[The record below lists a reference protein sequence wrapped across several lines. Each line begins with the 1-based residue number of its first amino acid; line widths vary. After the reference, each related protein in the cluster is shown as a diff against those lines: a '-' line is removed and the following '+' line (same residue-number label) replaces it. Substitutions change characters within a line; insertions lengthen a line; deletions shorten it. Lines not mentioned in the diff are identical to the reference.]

1 MPWPVE
7 SLPHDQH
14 AACSNP
20 GLRERDRRAPKQDR
34 EHLLG
39 SHDVRTTSGVNV
51 RLAVAG
57 GCAAGLASGWNIS
70 NTGAVA
76 QQLAK
81 SYGIGLAT
89 VGLFTTA
96 LFVMHLLL
104 QVPAGKASDRFGE
117 RRISLAGLVLIV
129 CFNAVALIAPDTA
142 LALAARALTGVGTG
156 LAFVSGSAYVRV
168 QGGSPFA
175 QGLFGGVALAGG
187 GLALAIVPP
196 VEDAISWRAPFVTAM
211 IVGVVGIVLLAPSP
225 ADARRAR
232 VARAEHAPAGLFRD
246 ARLYRLA
253 VLYAA
258 SLGLSVVIGNWVVTL
273 LHRHGGLSTS
283 AAGLVGALT
292 LTLGI
297 ATRPLGGWILR
308 ERPERMRMAVAG
320 SLVAGALGTAALA
333 VARPTPFAVLGAAL
347 IGLAAG
353 IPFAPSFT
361 GAALIRPDAP
371 ATAVGFVNSAA
382 AFVTLVGTPLIGL
395 TFSAPGDGRL
405 GFGILAGAWVAALLL
420 LPSATQLGAKGATA
434 ASESR
439 SG

>member
-1 MPWPVE
+1 
-7 SLPHDQH
+7 
-14 AACSNP
+14 
-20 GLRERDRRAPKQDR
+20 
-34 EHLLG
+34 
-39 SHDVRTTSGVNV
+39 VNV

-76 QQLAK
+76 QQLAR
-81 SYGIGLAT
+81 SYGVGLAT

-96 LFVMHLLL
+96 LFVTHLLL

-117 RRISLAGLVLIV
+117 RRVSLAGLVVIV
-129 CFNAVALIAPDTA
+129 CFNAVALAAPDTA
-142 LALAARALTGVGTG
+142 LVIAARTLTGVGTG

-175 QGLFGGVALAGG
+175 QGLFGGVALGGG

-196 VEDAISWRAPFVTAM
+196 VDDAIGWRAPFVTAL
-211 IVGVVGIVLLAPSP
+211 IVGVAGILVLAAGP
-225 ADARRAR
+225 ADVLRSRIARS
-232 VARAEHAPAGLFRD
+232 EHTPAGLFRD

-258 SLGLSVVIGNWVVTL
+258 SLGLSIVIGNWVVTL
-273 LHRHGGLSTS
+273 LHRHGGLSKG

-292 LTLGI
+292 LILGV

-308 ERPERMRMAVAG
+308 ERPEWMRPAVVA
-320 SLVAGALGTAALA
+320 SLVAGAVGTAALA
-333 VARPTPFAVLGAAL
+333 AAQPLGVAVLGAAL
-347 IGLAAG
+347 VGLAAG
-353 IPFAPSFT
+353 IPFAPAFT
-361 GAALIRPDAP
+361 GAALTRPHAP
-371 ATAVGFVNSAA
+371 AAAVGFVNGAA
-382 AFVTLVGTPLIGL
+382 ALVTLVGTPLVGL
-395 TFSAPGDGRL
+395 AFSAPGDGRL
-405 GFGILAGAWVAALLL
+405 AFGILAAVWVVALLL
-420 LPSATQLGAKGATA
+420 LPSPAQLGARGATA

>member
-1 MPWPVE
+1 
-7 SLPHDQH
+7 
-14 AACSNP
+14 
-20 GLRERDRRAPKQDR
+20 
-34 EHLLG
+34 
-39 SHDVRTTSGVNV
+39 VNV

-76 QQLAK
+76 QQLAR
-81 SYGIGLAT
+81 SYGVSLAT

-104 QVPAGKASDRFGE
+104 QVPAGRASDRFGE
-117 RRISLAGLVLIV
+117 RRVSLAGLVLIV
-129 CFNAVALIAPDTA
+129 CFNALA
-142 LALAARALTGVGTG
+142 LASPVIALVIAARALAGVGTG

-175 QGLFGGVALAGG
+175 QGLFGGVALGGG

-196 VEDAISWRAPFVTAM
+196 VEGAFGWRAPFVTA
-211 IVGVVGIVLLAPSP
+211 IVVGALGLVALALGPR
-225 ADARRAR
+225 DVRRAR
-232 VARAEHAPAGLFRD
+232 LARAGHAPAGIFRD
-246 ARLYRLA
+246 SRLYRLA

-258 SLGLSVVIGNWVVTL
+258 SLGLSIVIGNWVVTL
-273 LHRHGGLSTS
+273 LHRDGGLSKS

-308 ERPERMRMAVAG
+308 ERPELMRIAVAG
-320 SLVAGALGTAALA
+320 SLVGGALGTVALA
-333 VARPTPFAVLGAAL
+333 IAHPVPLAVIGAAL

-361 GAALIRPDAP
+361 GAALTRPDAP

-395 TFSAPGDGRL
+395 TFSAPGGGRL
-405 GFGILAGAWVAALLL
+405 GFGILAAAWLGALLL
-420 LPSATQLGAKGATA
+420 LPNAIQLGARGATA

>member
-1 MPWPVE
+1 
-7 SLPHDQH
+7 
-14 AACSNP
+14 
-20 GLRERDRRAPKQDR
+20 
-34 EHLLG
+34 
-39 SHDVRTTSGVNV
+39 VNV

-76 QQLAK
+76 SPLAGA
-81 SYGIGLAT
+81 YGVGLAT

-96 LFVMHLLL
+96 LFVTHLLL
-104 QVPAGKASDRFGE
+104 QVPAGRASDRFGE
-117 RRISLAGLVLIV
+117 RRVSLAGLVLIV
-129 CFNAVALIAPDTA
+129 CFNVPALIGPYAA
-142 LALAARALTGVGTG
+142 LAIVARALVGVGTG

-175 QGLFGGVALAGG
+175 QGLFGGVALGGG

-196 VEDAISWRAPFVTAM
+196 VEDAIGWRAPFVTA
-211 IVGVVGIVLLAPSP
+211 IVVGAAGLVVLALAPADVPRSRATKP
-225 ADARRAR
+225 ARG
-232 VARAEHAPAGLFRD
+232 PAGVLRER
-246 ARLYRLA
+246 RLYRLA

-273 LHRHGGLSTS
+273 LHRNGDLSKS

-292 LTLGI
+292 LVLGI

-308 ERPERMRMAVAG
+308 ERPQHVRRAVAA
-320 SLVAGALGTAALA
+320 SLVAGAAGTAALA
-333 VARPTPFAVLGAAL
+333 AAKPVGLAVLGAAL

-361 GAALIRPDAP
+361 GAALTRADAP
-371 ATAVGFVNSAA
+371 AAAVGFVNGAA
-382 AFVTLVGTPLIGL
+382 AFVSLVGTPLIGL
-395 TFSAPGDGRL
+395 TFSAPGNGRL
-405 GFGILAGAWVAALLL
+405 GFALIAAGWLAALLL
-420 LPSATQLGAKGATA
+420 LPSSAQLGARGVTGA
-434 ASESR
+434 SGSR

>member
-1 MPWPVE
+1 
-7 SLPHDQH
+7 
-14 AACSNP
+14 
-20 GLRERDRRAPKQDR
+20 
-34 EHLLG
+34 
-39 SHDVRTTSGVNV
+39 VNV

-96 LFVMHLLL
+96 LFLTHLLL

-117 RRISLAGLVLIV
+117 RRVSLAGLVVIV
-129 CFNAVALIAPDTA
+129 CFNALALVSPDTA
-142 LALAARALTGVGTG
+142 LALVARTLTGVGTG

-175 QGLFGGVALAGG
+175 QGLFGGVALGGG

-196 VEDAISWRAPFVTAM
+196 VGDAIGWRAPYLTA
-211 IVGVVGIVLLAPSP
+211 IAVGAVGLVALVMGPRDVA
-225 ADARRAR
+225 RAR
-232 VARAEHAPAGLFRD
+232 LVRAEHAPAGIFRD

-253 VLYAA
+253 ALYAA
-258 SLGLSVVIGNWVVTL
+258 SLGLSIVIGNWVVTL
-273 LHRHGGLSTS
+273 LHRNGGLSKGS
-283 AAGLVGALT
+283 AGLVGALT
-292 LTLGI
+292 LTLGV
-297 ATRPLGGWILR
+297 ATRPLGGWILHH
-308 ERPERMRMAVAG
+308 RPERMRIAVAG
-320 SLVAGALGTAALA
+320 SLAAGAVGTVALA
-333 VARPTPFAVLGAAL
+333 VAQPVPLAILGAAL

-361 GAALIRPDAP
+361 GAALTRPDAP
-371 ATAVGFVNSAA
+371 ATAVGFVNGAA
-382 AFVTLVGTPLIGL
+382 ALVTLIGTPLIGL

-405 GFGILAGAWVAALLL
+405 GFGILAAAWVVALML
-420 LPSATQLGAKGATA
+420 LPSATQLGARGATA